1 MESGEGRIFEL
12 FHILRDD
19 ISLDFLNT
27 IVNVHNS
34 MVKSRNKDEIQ
45 VKSDKLNFNTERS
58 EPWLSKP
65 AFPS

>member
-34 MVKSRNKDEIQ
+34 MVKSGNKDEIQ

-58 EPWLSKP
+58 EP
-65 AFPS
+65 